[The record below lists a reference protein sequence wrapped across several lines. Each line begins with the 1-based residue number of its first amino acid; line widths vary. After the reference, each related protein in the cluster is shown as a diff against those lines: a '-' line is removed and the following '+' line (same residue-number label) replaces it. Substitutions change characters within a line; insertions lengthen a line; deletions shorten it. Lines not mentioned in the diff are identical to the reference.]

1 MTRTQISLTEE
12 QYRFLVDMSRQTGN
26 SISAIIR
33 SAVDQ
38 YRSCEETPNRK
49 ALRLVGAF
57 KANRNDISVR
67 HDEILWN
74 AIPDD
79 ERNNA

>member
-12 QYRFLVDMSRQTGN
+12 QYRFLADLSRQTGD

-33 SAVDQ
+33 EAVDR
-38 YRSCEETPNRK
+38 YRSIEDTPNRK
-49 ALRLVGAF
+49 AIRLLGAF
-57 KANRNDISVR
+57 KADRHDVSIK

-74 AIPDD
+74 GNPDD
-79 ERNNA
+79 AGRTL